1 MTIYYGEF
9 STTLGTVLMAAT
21 KRGLSLVWLC
31 HSDKPIAAQLTEMQS
46 EHPQAKWVKDS
57 DILQEYVTQLQDF
70 LSGHCTDFCPRL
82 DVLKG
87 TTFQRDVWDTLRQLP
102 AGTTITYQELA
113 ERINRPKAT
122 RAVAN
127 ACGSNVLAIAI
138 PCHRVIR
145 HDGILTGYRWGI
157 AWKKRLL
164 AIESNIPYQQALF

>member
-1 MTIYYGEF
+1 N
-9 STTLGTVLMAAT
+9 
-21 KRGLSLVWLC
+21 
-31 HSDKPIAAQLTEMQS
+31 H
-46 EHPQAKWVKDS
+46 
-57 DILQEYVTQLQDF
+57 
-70 LSGHCTDFCPRL
+70 
-82 DVLKG
+82 
-87 TTFQRDVWDTLRQLP
+87 
-102 AGTTITYQELA
+102 
-113 ERINRPKAT
+113 PKAT